1 MRKECVRNFHLRLN
15 PSFFSNFNPDHNPVA
30 LDDMFLFTVTYSSEV
45 VNNLKKIQSF
55 IRHRIKLITILLTI
69 PYSIIK
75 MKDFFP

>member
-45 VNNLKKIQSF
+45 VNNLKKFS
-55 IRHRIKLITILLTI
+55 LSSGTDCNV
-69 PYSIIK
+69 SESN
-75 MKDFFP
+75 

>member
-45 VNNLKKIQSF
+45 VNNLKNQTNNNSTHNPLF
-55 IRHRIKLITILLTI
+55 N
-69 PYSIIK
+69 Y
-75 MKDFFP
+75 